1 MMDFNQR
8 VYRGDSQRPQ
18 PLDLDAIRADHPL
31 PAVVANAGV
40 KLQRAGAEWKCCCP
54 LHSDRTPSFTIF
66 DNGRRWWCFGCGVGG
81 DVLDF
86 IQALHGVGLREAAA
100 MLGEHG
106 TPAVSLPTRPAEETG
121 DRTGE
126 AREIWRAASPVKG
139 TPAES
144 YLRSRGITV
153 DLPPSLR
160 FTSIPYGKR
169 GGAMPCLVCCI
180 QSPDGPV
187 QGIQRVYLA
196 PDGSGKADVPKPKL
210 SLGKVAGGA
219 LRLAPLDGKELVV
232 TEGPEDGLTLLQE
245 LRRPVWVGC
254 GTSMLPAMQFPST
267 VRSVAIGGDN
277 DEAGRT
283 AVEKAAHTYASRGL
297 TVRSFFPPEGSKDFN
312 SFLNKEAAQ

>member
-1 MMDFNQR
+1 MIASNR
-8 VYRGDSQRPQ
+8 REKSL
-18 PLDLDAIRADHPL
+18 PLDLDSIRANHPL
-31 PAVVANAGV
+31 PEVVAGAGA
-40 KLQRAGAEWKCCCP
+40 KLKRAGAEWKCCCP

-100 MLGEHG
+100 MLGEIG
-106 TPAVSLPTRPAEETG
+106 LPTVSLPPMPVKEAG

-126 AREIWRAASPVKG
+126 AREIWRAASPVEG
-139 TPAES
+139 TLAES
-144 YLRSRGITV
+144 YLRSRGIAI

-160 FTSIPYGKR
+160 FASIPYGKR
-169 GGAMPCLVCCI
+169 GGPLPCLVCCI

-196 PDGSGKADVPKPKL
+196 PDGTGKADVPKPKL
-210 SLGKVAGGA
+210 SLGKVSGGA
-219 LRLAPLDGKELVV
+219 LRLAPLDGEELVV

-254 GTSMLPAMQFPST
+254 GTSMLPVMRFPSS
-267 VRSVAIGGDN
+267 VRSIAIGGDN
-277 DEAGRT
+277 DEAGR
-283 AVEKAAHTYASRGL
+283 AAAEKAANAYASRGL
-297 TVRSFFPPEGSKDFN
+297 TVKSFFPPEGSKDFN
-312 SFLNKEAAQ
+312 SFLNKETAQ